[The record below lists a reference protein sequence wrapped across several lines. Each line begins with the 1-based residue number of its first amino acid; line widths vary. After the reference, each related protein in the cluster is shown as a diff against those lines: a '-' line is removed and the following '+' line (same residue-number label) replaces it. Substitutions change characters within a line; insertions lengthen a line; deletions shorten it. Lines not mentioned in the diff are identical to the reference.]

1 MEPKWVLKW
10 DYNIPNGYIEYV
22 DTQTEWNQ
30 TLITRINQISA
41 KIHICTLRWGADTLE
56 MNSKV
61 FEIVKTLGYYRPE
74 TNSIGDRYSII
85 INEGLGCEI
94 LIYSSKHSLKPS
106 FIASCEKGDT
116 KINDNGE
123 LETEL
128 IDVEFKHVT
137 ESNEEEIKEYQNNL
151 FGILKIINYENPV

>member
-10 DYNIPNGYIEYV
+10 DYNIPNGYI
-22 DTQTEWNQ
+22 
-30 TLITRINQISA
+30 
-41 KIHICTLRWGADTLE
+41 
-56 MNSKV
+56 
-61 FEIVKTLGYYRPE
+61 
-74 TNSIGDRYSII
+74 
-85 INEGLGCEI
+85 
-94 LIYSSKHSLKPS
+94 
-106 FIASCEKGDT
+106 
-116 KINDNGE
+116 E